1 VQAILKI
8 SSNISMIQAA
18 DQIVEHLTDFITEA
32 VLSCSNPVSLN
43 LSSFGTLLQSIS
55 LLIRR
60 IHNIIRIM
68 QNQRNLADKKILD

>member
-1 VQAILKI
+1 
-8 SSNISMIQAA
+8 MIQAA
-18 DQIVEHLTDFITEA
+18 DQIVEHLTDFITKPA
-32 VLSCSNPVSLN
+32 LSCLNPVSPN

-68 QNQRNLADKKILD
+68 QNQRNLADKQILG